1 MHFLSIFLIG
11 GCGSGACKWRACF
24 LAFVSGFYCK
34 KQEKIALNLQAHSLR
49 RAKRDRS
56 QIGRKMCVERCVL
69 GVSLTREAELK
80 RMLAGYLVKIS
91 VKGGRHQP
99 IKLSNKG
106 GKHLTSSGLSVG
118 PLY

>member
-1 MHFLSIFLIG
+1 
-11 GCGSGACKWRACF
+11 
-24 LAFVSGFYCK
+24 
-34 KQEKIALNLQAHSLR
+34 LQAHNPK

-56 QIGRKMCVERCVL
+56 QIKRKMCVERYIL
-69 GVSLTREAELK
+69 GISLTHKAKLK
-80 RMLAGYLVKIS
+80 KILAGYPVKTS

-106 GKHLTSSGLSVG
+106 RKHLTSSSLGIK